1 VLVVLLVAIWTTA
14 GRRGRGSFGAAS
26 VAAVGA
32 LLVCS
37 PLISLQYAAWLLPWG
52 AVAWF
57 EGDRRAATAVLGVE
71 ILTAVLFMVYD
82 PERAGLA
89 QALLLARN
97 LFLLALPALWLL
109 GDRAAVGVPER

>member
-1 VLVVLLVAIWTTA
+1 
-14 GRRGRGSFGAAS
+14 RGSFGAAS

-57 EGDRRAATAVLGVE
+57 DGDRRAATAVLGVE
-71 ILTAVLFMVYD
+71 ILTALLFVFYD
-82 PERAGLA
+82 PDRAGLA

-97 LFLLALPALWLL
+97 LLLLALPVLWLL
-109 GDRAAVGVPER
+109 GDRATIRVPE

>member
-1 VLVVLLVAIWTTA
+1 
-14 GRRGRGSFGAAS
+14 
-26 VAAVGA
+26 
-32 LLVCS
+32 
-37 PLISLQYAAWLLPWG
+37 
-52 AVAWF
+52 
-57 EGDRRAATAVLGVE
+57 
-71 ILTAVLFMVYD
+71 VLFMVYD